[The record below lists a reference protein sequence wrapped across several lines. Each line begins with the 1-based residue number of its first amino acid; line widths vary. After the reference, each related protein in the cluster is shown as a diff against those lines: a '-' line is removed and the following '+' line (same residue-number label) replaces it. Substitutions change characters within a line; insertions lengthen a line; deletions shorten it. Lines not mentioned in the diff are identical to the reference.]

1 MEDHARVGVALLAGR
16 VVDEAARHAQ
26 VEDDGAAVLQV
37 EQQVLA
43 AAPHA
48 LHALACDE
56 RLERL
61 GLRVLQ
67 LARQQDVG
75 AGNRAARQ
83 LLIEVLADDLHLG

>member
-1 MEDHARVGVALLAGR
+1 MEDHARVSVALPAGR

-26 VEDDGAAVLQV
+26 VEDDDAAVMQV
-37 EQQVLA
+37 EQQVFA
-43 AAPHA
+43 AAAHA
-48 LHALACDE
+48 FHALARDE

-61 GLRVLQ
+61 GFRVLQ

-75 AGNRAARQ
+75 AGDRAARQ